1 MLKKQTVWLLTMLS
15 LMVVLSVYYIFSA
28 NGNDLA
34 FVDDGQDATSED
46 VVPATQSEEGI
57 EVDNIENVD
66 SDELFTTIR
75 MEIQDERSRKKSQL
89 TDVVASANSSATE
102 KDEALQ
108 EIDGLEELESK
119 ELILQEQ
126 LLAATEYEDV
136 LVRSNDGK
144 VHIHVKTE
152 ELPVTEAANIM
163 QMARDEF
170 GEDVKAEVNFQPTAE
185 TTDMEDTTETEEAAE
200 TEETE
205 ETGETQEGEESEDT
219 TETEE

>member
-34 FVDDGQDATSED
+34 FVDDGQETATEDA
-46 VVPATQSEEGI
+46 VPATQSEEGV
-57 EVDNIENVD
+57 EVENKGNVE

-75 MEIQDERSRKKSQL
+75 MEIQDERSRQKSRL
-89 TDVVASANSSATE
+89 TDVVASANASPTE

-108 EIDGLEELESK
+108 EIDSLDELSSK
-119 ELILQEQ
+119 ESILQEQ
-126 LLAATEYEDV
+126 LLAATEYEDI
-136 LVRSNDGK
+136 LVRSTGDK

-152 ELPVTEAANIM
+152 ELPATEAANIM

-170 GEDVKAEVNFQPTAE
+170 GADVKAEVNFQPT
-185 TTDMEDTTETEEAAE
+185 
-200 TEETE
+200 
-205 ETGETQEGEESEDT
+205 SK
-219 TETEE
+219 

>member
-34 FVDDGQDATSED
+34 FVDDGQEASSED
-46 VVPATQSEEGI
+46 VVPATQSDEGV

-75 MEIQDERSRKKSQL
+75 MEVQDERSRKKSQL
-89 TDVVASANSSATE
+89 TDVVASANASPTE

-108 EIDGLEELESK
+108 EIDSLEELASK
-119 ELILQEQ
+119 ENILQEQ
-126 LLAATEYEDV
+126 LLGATEYEDV
-136 LVRSNDGK
+136 LVRTDGEK

-152 ELPVTEAANIM
+152 DLPVTEAANIM

-170 GEDVKAEVNFQPTAE
+170 GTDIKAEVNFQPTAGSEE
-185 TTDMEDTTETEEAAE
+185 TTEAEETAEETGEETEGAGEG
-200 TEETE
+200 TE
-205 ETGETQEGEESEDT
+205 ETGEEDTETQE
-219 TETEE
+219 

>member
-34 FVDDGQDATSED
+34 FVDDGQEATSEEA
-46 VVPATQSEEGI
+46 VPATQSEEGI

-89 TDVVASANSSATE
+89 TDVVASANASATE

-185 TTDMEDTTETEEAAE
+185 TTESTEAEETTESEEEGTEEEGTEEETTETEE
-200 TEETE
+200 
-205 ETGETQEGEESEDT
+205 
-219 TETEE
+219 

>member
-34 FVDDGQDATSED
+34 FVDDGQDAASED

-89 TDVVASANSSATE
+89 TDVVASANASATE

>member
-1 MLKKQTVWLLTMLS
+1 M
-15 LMVVLSVYYIFSA
+15 
-28 NGNDLA
+28 
-34 FVDDGQDATSED
+34 
-46 VVPATQSEEGI
+46 
-57 EVDNIENVD
+57 
-66 SDELFTTIR
+66 
-75 MEIQDERSRKKSQL
+75 
-89 TDVVASANSSATE
+89 ASANASATE

-119 ELILQEQ
+119 ELILREQ

>member
-1 MLKKQTVWLLTMLS
+1 MLS

-89 TDVVASANSSATE
+89 TDVVASANASATE